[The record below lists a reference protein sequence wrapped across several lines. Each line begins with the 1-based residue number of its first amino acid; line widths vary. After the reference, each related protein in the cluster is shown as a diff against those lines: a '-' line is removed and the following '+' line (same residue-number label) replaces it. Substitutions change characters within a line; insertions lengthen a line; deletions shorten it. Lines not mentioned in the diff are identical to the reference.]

1 MPRRKL
7 SERNVRK
14 LMKIGGGSYVLTLP
28 IEYIRELGWQESQ
41 KVVVDLDKKNKKIVI
56 KDWEK

>member
-14 LMKIGGGSYVLTLP
+14 LMKIGGGSYVLTVP
-28 IEYIRELGWQESQ
+28 IEYIRYLGWQESQ
-41 KVVVDLDKKNKKIVI
+41 KVVVDLDKKNKRIVI